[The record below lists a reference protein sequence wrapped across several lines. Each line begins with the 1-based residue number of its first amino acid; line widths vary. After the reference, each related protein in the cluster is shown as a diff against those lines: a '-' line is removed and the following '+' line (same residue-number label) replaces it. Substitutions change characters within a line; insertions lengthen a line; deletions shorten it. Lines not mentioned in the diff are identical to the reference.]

1 MSKKVFDRVKK
12 IVSDSFF
19 VNGGRDIYKAISKI
33 YEDNP
38 GIEEISIADLRI
50 SYFETYFANQ
60 SYQAQKNIK
69 DLISRIEHIQDM
81 NDSVVENA
89 IKSMYKSSKAD
100 EMSRLCI
107 AIGNNPSEHSF
118 KEVQRFLETI
128 DEEYFDTVDDT
139 SVTKDV
145 DEIIEA
151 VN

>member
-1 MSKKVFDRVKK
+1 MEDGNLKLYVLKIILKKKVFDRVKK

-69 DLISRIEHIQDM
+69 DLIVLNFQRSKSKNIMVKTYILVRISYRKIQY
-81 NDSVVENA
+81 NLYR
-89 IKSMYKSSKAD
+89 I
-100 EMSRLCI
+100 C
-107 AIGNNPSEHSF
+107 
-118 KEVQRFLETI
+118 
-128 DEEYFDTVDDT
+128 
-139 SVTKDV
+139 
-145 DEIIEA
+145 
-151 VN
+151 